1 MYFVSNSKFAF
12 RFNMAGI
19 YIHTPFCKQACNYCN
34 FYFSTSLGNKEKFI
48 RALLCEI
55 DITSSY
61 LEGETIETIYFGGGT
76 PTQLTVSDL
85 AEIIDKL
92 SFVYNLSAVTEFTL
106 EANPDDLQHD
116 SYIRNLKQI
125 GVNRFS
131 IGIQSFFDEDLK
143 YMNRAHNANEALSA
157 VKRVQQAGFSNITID
172 LIYGTPTMNDERW
185 LQNLETAFE
194 LDVPHISSYA
204 LTVEPKTGLEQK
216 IRTGKCKPVNEEQS
230 ARQFYMLMREMKKNN
245 FEQYEISNFAKKG
258 KYAIHNS
265 SYWKG
270 KKYLGLGPSAHS
282 YNQLSRKW
290 NIANNIAY
298 ATALSEGRL
307 NFETEVLTNAQ
318 KVNEKIMTGLRTL
331 WGVEIS
337 GFDTRTSDLI
347 LKNLS
352 EVDSQQYILQN
363 GTLKL
368 TDEGK
373 LFADAIAS
381 QLFIEDKDVP

>member
-1 MYFVSNSKFAF
+1 M
-12 RFNMAGI
+12 
-19 YIHTPFCKQACNYCN
+19 
-34 FYFSTSLGNKEKFI
+34 GNKEKFI